1 MGYASAYFDDK
12 CRKLEEEKDDLQRQN
27 VYLQK
32 LCEHY
37 KSKSKKYKD
46 ALNKYSSSNRH
57 ISEESNYSCC

>member
-12 CRKLEEEKDDLQRQN
+12 CRKMEEEKQEYQRQN

-37 KSKSKKYKD
+37 KGKSKKYKG
-46 ALNKYSSSNRH
+46 ALGKYAANDRRVSEGSSVS
-57 ISEESNYSCC
+57 YS